1 MNFKEKVSLITGSAR
16 GIGFAI
22 ADSLAAAGSHVI
34 IADLSESEVFKA
46 VSDIEAKGGKASGAV
61 MNVAD
66 RDSVEKAVESII
78 ERTGAVHH
86 LVNNAG
92 ITRDNLL
99 MRMKYEEWDAVMSVN
114 LTGSFNVTKAVIR
127 AMTKNHFGRIVNIAS
142 VIGQMGNAGQTN
154 YGASKAG
161 LIGFTKSLAR
171 EVASRGITVNA
182 VTPGYI
188 ITAMTDN
195 LPENA
200 KEALLS
206 MIPSGRLGIVDDIS
220 FGVKF
225 LLSDEAGYITGT
237 VLNING
243 GMYM

>member
-1 MNFKEKVSLITGSAR
+1 MKFTDKVTLVTGSAR
-16 GIGFAI
+16 GIGKSVAE
-22 ADSLAAAGSHVI
+22 SLALSGSHVI
-34 IADLSESEVFKA
+34 IADLDEASVSETVNELK
-46 VSDIEAKGGKASGAV
+46 KKNCNASGVV
-61 MNVAD
+61 MNVTD
-66 RDSVEKAVESII
+66 RDSVEKAIAEVLEKEGNI
-78 ERTGAVHH
+78 HH

-92 ITRDNLL
+92 IARDNLL
-99 MRMKYEEWDAVMSVN
+99 MRMKYDEWDSVIDVN

-127 AMTKNHFGRIVNIAS
+127 PMMKNRYGRIVNIAS
-142 VIGQMGNAGQTN
+142 VIGQMGNAGQSN

-171 EVASRGITVNA
+171 EVASRNITVNA

-188 ITAMTDN
+188 VTAMTES
-195 LPENA
+195 LPEKA
-200 KEALLS
+200 KESLLS
-206 MIPSGRLGIVDDIS
+206 LIPAGRLGVVDDIAN
-220 FGVKF
+220 GVEF